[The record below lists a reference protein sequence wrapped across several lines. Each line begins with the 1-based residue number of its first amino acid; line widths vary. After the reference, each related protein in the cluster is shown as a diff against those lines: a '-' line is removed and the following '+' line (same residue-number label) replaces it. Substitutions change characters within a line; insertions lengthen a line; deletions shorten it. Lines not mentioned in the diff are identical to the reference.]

1 MLHPM
6 STVPA
11 NIKDLPVS
19 ERIQLVEDIWD
30 SIVEDAGPLPLSVEE
45 REELDRRLAEHHA
58 NPSSS
63 IPWDDIRASLF
74 KGDA

>member
-1 MLHPM
+1 M

-30 SIVEDAGPLPLSVEE
+30 SIVEDAGPLPLSAEE
-45 REELDRRLAEHHA
+45 REELDRRLAEHRA
-58 NPSSS
+58 NPSSG
-63 IPWDDIRASLF
+63 IPWEDVRASLF